1 MPSAFEGGIF
11 DVDGVLV
18 DSPHQRAWRESLRE
32 LMEGDWREI
41 RDRTSWSPDRFT
53 PEVYERVMSG
63 KPRMSGA
70 HAALDYFEV
79 PDVDRRAVAYAN
91 LKQSMVVDL
100 IKAGKFTAYPDALR
114 FILAVKGAGIRV
126 AAASS
131 SKNAGL
137 FLRQIRLDD
146 FATAERLSYDFV
158 TPGLSLL
165 ELFDADVSGR
175 DFAHGKPDPEIFLT
189 AAAELR
195 SPPHRC
201 FVIEDAVSGIQA
213 AKAGGMAALGIAR
226 ADDADVLAKADADL
240 VVSSLD
246 DVDVESLIDGVLG
259 TSRAGPPP
267 RTAGRPSDRVVETTE
282 MNYERQL
289 DPQALGDHIDRL
301 YRAAWALCGS
311 REEAE
316 NLVQET
322 FARVLR
328 RPRTLSADNDLGYL
342 LRALRNTFLS
352 TRRTVS
358 RRPRTEPCPDQLEFI
373 EDRHAAGPEASLE
386 AAEVY
391 AAISEF
397 PDDLRDTLV
406 AIDVVGLSYREAAHA
421 LGVREATITTRLY
434 RARQRVAHALLANDE
449 ATRQAS

>member
-1 MPSAFEGGIF
+1 MPSGFEGGIF

-32 LMEGDWREI
+32 LMDGDWREI

-114 FILAVKGAGIRV
+114 FILAVKAAGIRV

-137 FLRQIRLDD
+137 FLRQIRLDE
-146 FATAERLSYDFV
+146 FAKAQHLSYNFV

-189 AAAELR
+189 AAAELG

-226 ADDADVLAKADADL
+226 ADDADALAKADADL
-240 VVSSLD
+240 VVNSLD
-246 DVDVESLIDGVLG
+246 DVDVGSLIDGVL
-259 TSRAGPPP
+259 A
-267 RTAGRPSDRVVETTE
+267 PS
-282 MNYERQL
+282 
-289 DPQALGDHIDRL
+289 
-301 YRAAWALCGS
+301 
-311 REEAE
+311 
-316 NLVQET
+316 
-322 FARVLR
+322 AR
-328 RPRTLSADNDLGYL
+328 
-342 LRALRNTFLS
+342 RALRRN
-352 TRRTVS
+352 
-358 RRPRTEPCPDQLEFI
+358 
-373 EDRHAAGPEASLE
+373 G
-386 AAEVY
+386 
-391 AAISEF
+391 
-397 PDDLRDTLV
+397 
-406 AIDVVGLSYREAAHA
+406 
-421 LGVREATITTRLY
+421 
-434 RARQRVAHALLANDE
+434 
-449 ATRQAS
+449 